1 LNENLQYIKVNGA
14 VAGQVLGEKTQVI
27 KEKI

>member
-1 LNENLQYIKVNGA
+1 LNDNFNYIKANGA
-14 VAGQVLGEKTQVI
+14 VAGQVLGEKTMVI